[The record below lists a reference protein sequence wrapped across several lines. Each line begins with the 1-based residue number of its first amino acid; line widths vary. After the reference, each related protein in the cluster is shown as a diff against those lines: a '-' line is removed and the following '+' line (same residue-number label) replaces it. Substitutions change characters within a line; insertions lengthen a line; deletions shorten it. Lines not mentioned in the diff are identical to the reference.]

1 MRVYY
6 IQTVWPIYL
15 SYQYTT
21 SPFVVVVVCW
31 LNDDVM
37 LPRAL
42 TQLLSFKNGDWWWS
56 YLVDRMNKTKDYLVA
71 YDNFMHY
78 TQAGI

>member
-1 MRVYY
+1 
-6 IQTVWPIYL
+6 
-15 SYQYTT
+15 
-21 SPFVVVVVCW
+21 
-31 LNDDVM
+31 M